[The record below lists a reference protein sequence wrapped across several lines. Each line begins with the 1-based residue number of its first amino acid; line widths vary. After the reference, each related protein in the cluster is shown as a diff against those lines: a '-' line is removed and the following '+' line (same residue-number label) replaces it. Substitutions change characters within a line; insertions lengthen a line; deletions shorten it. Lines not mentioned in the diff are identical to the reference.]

1 MKKEKPEKLSLS
13 ERAVLSE
20 KDKKFDPKATE
31 ESCVQNLRSLQE
43 THPLKYITRNF
54 YRVHGKYSDST
65 WSQFFGTFHEFRRHA
80 GLELSR
86 NQHLLEK
93 KIAKH
98 ASLDVYRRF
107 YEEEILPYH
116 QKYDFRK
123 DHSKGRFKRVLVGSD
138 FHDIDVD
145 EFCLSVFIDT
155 AKRTQPDVICLNGDI
170 FDLYEFSRYTIDPRK
185 VAIKERFDFVKHEI
199 FAPLRAACPK
209 AQIDLIIGNH
219 ELRILK
225 LMADKTPSL
234 RILLS
239 DVMGLSLSDVF
250 GLDDHGINLV
260 SKLDLAAFQQS
271 DMNDEIKQN
280 YQVYYDL
287 FIACHF
293 KDLQFGISGTSG
305 HTHRPE
311 QITFANIPM
320 GKLTWTTTGCMAKTD
335 AEYIEG
341 FNKAQNS
348 FLMVLIDREKRQ
360 VNHQHILIPGDS
372 VVVEGKL
379 YARSDSWS
387 SKESPKRSR

>member
-1 MKKEKPEKLSLS
+1 MSKKVVKLSSS
-13 ERAVLSE
+13 EKAILSE
-20 KDKKFDPKATE
+20 KEKKFDPNASE
-31 ESCVQNLRSLQE
+31 EDCVSNLRKLQE
-43 THPLKYITRNF
+43 KFPLKYITRNF
-54 YRVHGKYSDST
+54 YRINGKYSDST
-65 WSQFFGTFHEFRRHA
+65 WSQFFGTFHEFRRQA

-98 ASLDVYRRF
+98 ASLDIYRKF
-107 YEEEILPYH
+107 YEEEVLPYH
-116 QKYDFRK
+116 QKFDFR
-123 DHSKGRFKRVLVGSD
+123 HAHKGRFKKILVGSD

-145 EFCLSVFIDT
+145 RFCLSVFIDT
-155 AKRTQPDVICLNGDI
+155 ALRTQPDVICLNGDI

-185 VAIKERFDFVKHEI
+185 VSIKERFDFVKREI
-199 FAPLRAACPK
+199 FAPLRKACPK

-219 ELRILK
+219 EMRLLK
-225 LMADKTPSL
+225 LMADKTPAL

-250 GLDDHGINLV
+250 GLEEFSINLV
-260 SKLDLAAFQQS
+260 SKLDLSAFNS
-271 DMNDEIKQN
+271 SEMNDEIRQN

-293 KDLQFGISGTSG
+293 KDTQFGLSGTSG

-320 GKLTWTTTGCMAKTD
+320 GKLTWTQTGCMAKTD

-341 FNKAQNS
+341 FNTAQNS
-348 FLMVLIDREKRQ
+348 FLMVMVDRTKKQ
-360 VNHQHILIPGDS
+360 VCHQHVIIPFDS
-372 VVVEGKL
+372 VIIEGKL
-379 YARSDSWS
+379 YLR
-387 SKESPKRSR
+387 K